1 MLLSGLLLRIPVYE
15 QPKGPQV
22 FDDASYWSL
31 PEGFPS
37 AGVDHKVEKNE
48 NDEAAADV

>member
-1 MLLSGLLLRIPVYE
+1 MRLPGCE

-31 PEGFPS
+31 PEEGFPS
-37 AGVDHKVEKNE
+37 AGVDQKVEKNE
-48 NDEAAADV
+48 NDEATADV